1 MHIKLNWAVAAAL
14 TAAASAASVV
24 GAASLGSQQPSAPAA
39 ASPATFDFT
48 IKGIMRGHDLVG
60 RTPDNVRW
68 SADSK
73 WIYFSWN
80 PPGTNPR
87 EPLVPYRVRAEA
99 GAVPESLTVA
109 QMDSAG
115 PLAAS
120 GDVSADRS
128 MRAAEWEGDIYV
140 ANLRSGALRRLT
152 NTVARETDPH
162 FDRGAK
168 HVFFVRENNAF
179 SFDLASGEEKQL
191 TDIRTGPK
199 PKDKDDEKL
208 APQRAALEAQQR
220 ELLGVVRDEVHL
232 DSLKKQLKAERDS
245 LKPTTLW
252 LRKDEAVST
261 ISVSPAGNAL
271 LLVTTIPAGDKQKVT
286 DIPHYVSKSGYTEEQ
301 KSREKVG
308 DVQDGG
314 RVAYIPITRGEPTW
328 LALIPGDTVNAPGLA
343 QVNGWSDDGATA
355 LVFAVSFDWKTR
367 YIYSVG
373 AKGALTALDT
383 LRDSAWVDGPA
394 FGEAGFVDGG
404 KRIWFVSEAD
414 GYAHLYTMSA
424 TGGDRRQLTSG
435 KWEVDDVALSN
446 DKRTFY
452 LTTSEQSPFEQ
463 QFYRMPVTGGA
474 RTQITKTSGGH
485 TVVVSPNEQLLADV
499 YSTSNRPPELFV
511 MRNQP
516 GAAESRLTLSPTA
529 EWLSFKW
536 LSPEIVMVPA
546 SDGVQVPARIYTPKD
561 MGAQP
566 NGAAVIFVHG
576 AGYLHNVNHYWSYYF
591 REYMFNHYL
600 ASKGYVVIDIDYR
613 GSAGYG
619 RDWRTAIYRHM
630 GGRDLQDEVDGSKYL
645 HDKYGIDPK
654 RIGIYGGSYGGFM
667 TLMAL
672 FTESP
677 HFGAGA
683 AIRSVTDWAHY
694 NHGYTSRILNT
705 PEKDSVAYRQS
716 SPIYF
721 AEGLQDPLL
730 MLHGMVDDNVHFQD
744 IVRLSQRLI
753 ELGKTNWD
761 LAIYPVERHDFVRNS
776 SWQDEYRR
784 IYELFDRT
792 IGHPKDAIGTH

>member
-1 MHIKLNWAVAAAL
+1 MRFQTTAAL
-14 TAAASAASVV
+14 L
-24 GAASLGSQQPSAPAA
+24 GGIMSLGAQQ
-39 ASPATFDFT
+39 SPARPAPPHGSFDFS
-48 IKGIMRGHDLVG
+48 IKGIMRGHEMVG
-60 RTPDNVRW
+60 RTPTDVRW
-68 SADSK
+68 SADSR

-80 PPGTNPR
+80 PPGTESR
-87 EPLVPYRVRAEA
+87 APLQAYRVRAEA

-115 PLAAS
+115 PLAAV
-120 GDVSADRS
+120 GDLSANNA
-128 MRAAEWEGDIYV
+128 MRAVEWNGDIFV
-140 ANLRSGALRRLT
+140 VTLRTGALRRLT
-152 NTVARETDPH
+152 STVAAETDPH
-162 FDRGAK
+162 FDREAK
-168 HVFFVRENNAF
+168 HVFFVRDNNAF
-179 SFDLASGEEKQL
+179 SFDLATGEEKQL
-191 TDIRTGPK
+191 TDIRPGPK
-199 PKDKDDEKL
+199 PKEEEKPT
-208 APQRAALEAQQR
+208 PQRAFLEAEQR
-220 ELLGVVRDEVHL
+220 SLLGAVRDAIHL
-232 DSLKKQLKAERDS
+232 DSLEKREKAQLDS
-245 LKPTTLW
+245 LGPRTLW
-252 LRKDEAVST
+252 LRKDETVSA

-271 LLVTTIPAGDKQKVT
+271 LLVTTIPAGDKQRST
-286 DIPHYVSKSGYTEEQ
+286 EIPHFITKSGYTEEK

-314 RVAYIPITRGEPTW
+314 RIAYIPVTRGEPAW
-328 LALIPGDTVNAPGLA
+328 LTLFPGDTTNAPGLA
-343 QVNGWSDDGATA
+343 QVNGWNDDGTKA

-367 YIYSVG
+367 YIYTVG
-373 AKGALTALDT
+373 AKGALAALDT

-394 FGEAGFVDGG
+394 LGEAGWLDGG
-404 KRIWFVSEAD
+404 RRIWFVSEAD
-414 GYAHLYTMSA
+414 GYAHLYTMA
-424 TGGDRRQLTSG
+424 AGGGDKKQLTKG

-446 DKRTFY
+446 DRRTFF
-452 LTTSEQSPFEQ
+452 LHTSEESPFEQ
-463 QFYRMPVTGGA
+463 QFYRVPVSGGA
-474 RTQITKTSGGH
+474 RTQITTTSGGH
-485 TVVVSPNEQLLADV
+485 TALPSPNELLLADV
-499 YSTSNRPPELFV
+499 YSTSNRPPELYV

-516 GAAESRLTLSPTA
+516 GAKESRLTLSPTA
-529 EWLSFKW
+529 EWLSFHW
-536 LSPEIVMVPA
+536 LVPEIVMIPA
-546 SDGVQVPARIYTPKD
+546 SDGVQVPARIYRPKD
-561 MGAQP
+561 MSAQP

-591 REYMFNHYL
+591 REFMFNQFL

-645 HDKYGIDPK
+645 HERFGIDPK

-672 FTESP
+672 FTESR

-705 PEKDSVAYRQS
+705 PTQDSVAYRQS

-721 AEGLQDPLL
+721 ADGLQDPLL
-730 MLHGMVDDNVHFQD
+730 MLHGMVDDNVHFED
-744 IVRLSQRLI
+744 IVRLTQRLI

-761 LAIYPVERHDFVRNS
+761 LAVYPVERHDFVRTT

-792 IGHPKDAIGTH
+792 IAHPRDASATR

>member
-1 MHIKLNWAVAAAL
+1 
-14 TAAASAASVV
+14 
-24 GAASLGSQQPSAPAA
+24 
-39 ASPATFDFT
+39 
-48 IKGIMRGHDLVG
+48 MRGHEMVG
-60 RTPDNVRW
+60 RAPSDVRW
-68 SADSK
+68 TADSR

-80 PPGTNPR
+80 PPGTDSR
-87 EPLVPYRVRAEA
+87 EPLHPYRVRAEE

-115 PLAAS
+115 PLAAVGDQS
-120 GDVSADRS
+120 PDYTMRTVEWNGDVF
-128 MRAAEWEGDIYV
+128 V
-140 ANLRSGALRRLT
+140 VNLRTGALRRLT
-152 NTVARETDPH
+152 STVAKETDPH
-162 FDRGAK
+162 FDRDAK
-168 HVFFVRENNAF
+168 HVFFVRDNNAF
-179 SFDLASGEEKQL
+179 SFDLATGEEKQL
-191 TDIRTGPK
+191 TDVRVGPK
-199 PKDKDDEKL
+199 PREDEKPT
-208 APQRAALEAQQR
+208 AQRAFLEAQQR
-220 ELLGVVRDEVHL
+220 QLLGAVRDEVHRDSLEKREKAQL
-232 DSLKKQLKAERDS
+232 DSLGPR
-245 LKPTTLW
+245 TLW
-252 LRKDEAVST
+252 LRKDETVST

-271 LLVTTIPAGDKQKVT
+271 LLATTIPAGEKQRAT
-286 DIPHYVSKSGYTEEQ
+286 EIPHFVTKSGYTEEK

-314 RVAYIPITRGEPTW
+314 RIAYIPVTRGEPVW
-328 LALIPGDTVNAPGLA
+328 LTLFPGDTIHAPGFA
-343 QVNGWSDDGATA
+343 QVNGWNDDGSKA
-355 LVFAVSFDWKTR
+355 LVFAASFDWKTR
-367 YIYSVG
+367 CIYTVG
-373 AKGALTALDT
+373 ANGALTALDT
-383 LRDSAWVDGPA
+383 LRDSAWVGGPA
-394 FGEAGFVDGG
+394 FGEAGWLDGG
-404 KRIWFVSEAD
+404 RRIWYVSEAD

-424 TGGDRRQLTSG
+424 VGGDRKQLTSG
-435 KWEVDDVALSN
+435 KWEVDDVAISN
-446 DKRTFY
+446 DRRSFY
-452 LTTSEQSPFEQ
+452 LHTSEQSPFEE

-485 TVVVSPNEQLLADV
+485 TVVPSPNEQLLADV
-499 YSTSNRPPELFV
+499 YSSSNRPPELYV
-511 MRNQP
+511 MRNRP
-516 GAAESRLTLSPTA
+516 DAKESRLTLSPTA
-529 EWLSFKW
+529 EWLSFHW
-536 LSPEIVMVPA
+536 LVPEIVMIPA
-546 SDGVQVPARIYTPKD
+546 SDGVQVPARIYRPKD
-561 MGAQP
+561 MNAQP

-591 REYMFNHYL
+591 REYMFNQYL
-600 ASKGYVVIDIDYR
+600 ASKGYVVIDVDYR

-645 HDKYGIDPK
+645 HDRFGIDPK

-694 NHGYTSRILNT
+694 NHGYTSQILNT
-705 PEKDSVAYRQS
+705 PTEDSIAYKQS

-730 MLHGMVDDNVHFQD
+730 MLHGMVDDNVHFED
-744 IVRLSQRLI
+744 VVRLTQRLI

-761 LAIYPVERHDFVRNS
+761 LAVYPVERHDFVRTT

-792 IGHPKDAIGTH
+792 IARPRDASATR

>member
-1 MHIKLNWAVAAAL
+1 
-14 TAAASAASVV
+14 
-24 GAASLGSQQPSAPAA
+24 
-39 ASPATFDFT
+39 
-48 IKGIMRGHDLVG
+48 MRGHEMVG
-60 RTPDNVRW
+60 RSPSDVRW
-68 SADSK
+68 SADSR

-80 PPGTNPR
+80 PPGTESR
-87 EPLVPYRVRAEA
+87 APLQAYRVRAEE

-115 PLAAS
+115 PLAAV
-120 GDVSADRS
+120 GDQSANNA
-128 MRAAEWEGDIYV
+128 MRAVEWNGDIYV
-140 ANLRSGALRRLT
+140 VTLRTGALRRLT
-152 NTVARETDPH
+152 STVAKETDPH
-162 FDRGAK
+162 FDRDAR
-168 HVFFVRENNAF
+168 HVFFVRDNNAF
-179 SFDLASGEEKQL
+179 SVDLATGEEKQL
-191 TDIRTGPK
+191 TDVRPGPK
-199 PKDKDDEKL
+199 PKDDEKPT
-208 APQRAALEAQQR
+208 AQRAFLEAQQR
-220 ELLGVVRDEVHL
+220 QLLGAVRDELHRDSLEKREKAQL
-232 DSLKKQLKAERDS
+232 DSLGPR
-245 LKPTTLW
+245 TLW
-252 LRKDEAVST
+252 LRKDETVST

-271 LLVTTIPAGDKQKVT
+271 LLVTTIPAGDRQRAT
-286 DIPHYVSKSGYTEEQ
+286 EIPHFVTKSGYTEEK

-314 RVAYIPITRGEPTW
+314 RIAYIPVTRGEPVW
-328 LALIPGDTVNAPGLA
+328 LTLFPGDTANAPGFA
-343 QVNGWSDDGATA
+343 QVNGWSDDGSKA
-355 LVFAVSFDWKTR
+355 LVFAVSSNWKTR
-367 YIYSVG
+367 YIYTVG
-373 AKGALTALDT
+373 ASGALTALDM
-383 LRDSAWVDGPA
+383 LRDSAWVGGPA
-394 FGEAGFVDGG
+394 FGEAGWLDGG
-404 KRIWFVSEAD
+404 RRIWYVSEAD

-424 TGGDRRQLTSG
+424 SGGNRTQLTSG

-446 DKRTFY
+446 DRRSFY
-452 LTTSEQSPFEQ
+452 LHTSEQSPFEE
-463 QFYRMPVTGGA
+463 QFYRVPVTGGA

-485 TVVVSPNEQLLADV
+485 TVVASPNELLLADV
-499 YSTSNRPPELFV
+499 YSTSNRPPELYV

-516 GAAESRLTLSPTA
+516 GAKESRLTLSPTA
-529 EWLSFKW
+529 EWLSFHW
-536 LSPEIVMVPA
+536 LLPEIVMIPA
-546 SDGVQVPARIYTPKD
+546 SDGVQVPARIYRPKD
-561 MGAQP
+561 MNAQP

-591 REYMFNHYL
+591 REYMFNQYL
-600 ASKGYVVIDIDYR
+600 ASRGYAVIDIDYR

-645 HDKYGIDPK
+645 HDRFGIDPK

-694 NHGYTSRILNT
+694 NHGYTSQILNT
-705 PEKDSVAYRQS
+705 PTEDSIAYKQS

-730 MLHGMVDDNVHFQD
+730 MLHGMVDDNVHFED
-744 IVRLSQRLI
+744 IVRLTQRLI

-761 LAIYPVERHDFVRNS
+761 LAVYPVERHDFVRTT

-792 IGHPKDAIGTH
+792 IARPRDASATR

>member
-1 MHIKLNWAVAAAL
+1 
-14 TAAASAASVV
+14 
-24 GAASLGSQQPSAPAA
+24 
-39 ASPATFDFT
+39 
-48 IKGIMRGHDLVG
+48 MRGHEMVG
-60 RTPDNVRW
+60 RTPSDVRW
-68 SADSK
+68 SADSR
-73 WIYFSWN
+73 WIYFAWN
-80 PPGTNPR
+80 PPGTEER
-87 EPLVPYRVRAEA
+87 APLQPYRVRAEA

-115 PLAAS
+115 PLAAV
-120 GDVSADRS
+120 GDLSANNT
-128 MRAAEWEGDIYV
+128 MRTVEWNGDIFV
-140 ANLRSGALRRLT
+140 VTLRTGALRRLT
-152 NTVARETDPH
+152 STVASETDPH
-162 FDRGAK
+162 FDREAR
-168 HVFFVRENNAF
+168 HVFFVRDNNAF
-179 SFDLASGEEKQL
+179 SFDLATGEEKQL
-191 TDIRTGPK
+191 TDIRPGPK
-199 PKDKDDEKL
+199 PGQDEKP
-208 APQRAALEAQQR
+208 APQRAFLQAQQR
-220 ELLGVVRDEVHL
+220 ELLGAVRDEIHL
-232 DSLKKQLKAERDS
+232 DSLEKREKAQLDS
-245 LKPTTLW
+245 LGPRTLW
-252 LRKDEAVST
+252 LRKDETVST

-271 LLVTTIPAGDKQKVT
+271 LLATTIPAGDKQRVT
-286 DIPHYVSKSGYTEEQ
+286 EIPHFVTKSGYTEEK

-314 RVAYIPITRGEPTW
+314 RIAYIPIVRGEPKW
-328 LALIPGDTVNAPGLA
+328 LTLFPGDSSNAPGLA
-343 QVNGWSDDGATA
+343 QVNGWSDDGTRA

-367 YIYSVG
+367 YIYTVG

-394 FGEAGFVDGG
+394 LGEAGWLDGG
-404 KRIWFVSEAD
+404 RRIWFVSEAD

-424 TGGDRRQLTSG
+424 SGGDRKQLTSG
-435 KWEVDDVALSN
+435 TWEVDDVAISN
-446 DKRTFY
+446 DRRSFY
-452 LTTSEQSPFEQ
+452 LHTSEQSPFEQ
-463 QFYRMPVTGGA
+463 QFYRMAVTGGA

-485 TVVVSPNEQLLADV
+485 IVVPSPNELLLADV
-499 YSTSNRPPELFV
+499 YSTSNRPPELYV

-516 GAAESRLTLSPTA
+516 GAKEARLTLSPTA
-529 EWLSFKW
+529 EWLSFDW
-536 LSPEIVMVPA
+536 LVPAIVMIPA
-546 SDGVQVPARIYTPKD
+546 SDGVRVPARIYRPTD
-561 MGAQP
+561 MSAQP

-591 REYMFNHYL
+591 REYMFNQYL
-600 ASKGYVVIDIDYR
+600 ASRGYVVIDIDYR

-630 GGRDLQDEVDGSKYL
+630 GGRDLQDEVDGSRYL
-645 HDKYGIDPK
+645 HDRFGIDPK

-705 PEKDSVAYRQS
+705 PTQDSVAYRQS

-721 AEGLQDPLL
+721 AEGLRDPLL
-730 MLHGMVDDNVHFQD
+730 MLHGMVDDNVHFED
-744 IVRLSQRLI
+744 IVRLTQRLI

-761 LAIYPVERHDFVRNS
+761 LAVYPVERHDFVRAT

-792 IGHPKDAIGTH
+792 IGHPRDASATR

>member
-1 MHIKLNWAVAAAL
+1 MRFQTTAAL
-14 TAAASAASVV
+14 L
-24 GAASLGSQQPSAPAA
+24 GGIMSLGAQQ
-39 ASPATFDFT
+39 SPARPAPPHGSFDFS
-48 IKGIMRGHDLVG
+48 IKGIMRGHEMVG
-60 RTPDNVRW
+60 RTPTDVRW
-68 SADSK
+68 SADSR

-80 PPGTNPR
+80 PPGTESR
-87 EPLVPYRVRAEA
+87 APLQAYRVRAEA

-115 PLAAS
+115 PLAAV
-120 GDVSADRS
+120 GDLSANNA
-128 MRAAEWEGDIYV
+128 MRAVEWNGDIFV
-140 ANLRSGALRRLT
+140 VTLRTGALRRLT
-152 NTVARETDPH
+152 STVAAETDPH
-162 FDRGAK
+162 FDRQAK
-168 HVFFVRENNAF
+168 HVFFVRDNNAF
-179 SFDLASGEEKQL
+179 SFDLATGEEKQL
-191 TDIRTGPK
+191 TDIRPGPK
-199 PKDKDDEKL
+199 PKEEEKPT
-208 APQRAALEAQQR
+208 PQRAFLEAEQR
-220 ELLGVVRDEVHL
+220 SLLGAVRDAIHL
-232 DSLKKQLKAERDS
+232 DSLEKREKAQLDS
-245 LKPTTLW
+245 LGPRTLW
-252 LRKDEAVST
+252 LRKDETVSA

-271 LLVTTIPAGDKQKVT
+271 LLVTTIPAGDKQRST
-286 DIPHYVSKSGYTEEQ
+286 EIPHFITKSGYTEEK

-314 RVAYIPITRGEPTW
+314 RIAYIPVTRGEPAW
-328 LALIPGDTVNAPGLA
+328 LTLFPGDTTNAPGLA
-343 QVNGWSDDGATA
+343 QVNGWNDDGTKA

-367 YIYSVG
+367 YIYTVG
-373 AKGALTALDT
+373 AKGALAALDT

-394 FGEAGFVDGG
+394 LGEAGWLDGG
-404 KRIWFVSEAD
+404 RRIWFVSEAD
-414 GYAHLYTMSA
+414 GYAHLYTMA
-424 TGGDRRQLTSG
+424 AGGGDKKQLTKG

-446 DKRTFY
+446 DRRTFF
-452 LTTSEQSPFEQ
+452 LHTSEESPFEQ
-463 QFYRMPVTGGA
+463 QFYRVPVSGGA
-474 RTQITKTSGGH
+474 RTQITTTSGGH
-485 TVVVSPNEQLLADV
+485 TALPSPNELLLADV
-499 YSTSNRPPELFV
+499 YSTSNRPPELYV

-516 GAAESRLTLSPTA
+516 GAKESRLTLSPTA
-529 EWLSFKW
+529 EWLSFHW
-536 LSPEIVMVPA
+536 LVPEIVMIPA
-546 SDGVQVPARIYTPKD
+546 SDGVQVPARIYRPKD
-561 MGAQP
+561 MSAQP

-591 REYMFNHYL
+591 REYMFNQFL

-645 HDKYGIDPK
+645 HERFGIDPK

-672 FTESP
+672 FTESR

-705 PEKDSVAYRQS
+705 PTQDSVAYRQS

-721 AEGLQDPLL
+721 ADGLQDPLL
-730 MLHGMVDDNVHFQD
+730 MLHGMVDDNVHFED
-744 IVRLSQRLI
+744 IVRLTQRLI

-761 LAIYPVERHDFVRNS
+761 LAVYPVERHDFVRTT

-792 IGHPKDAIGTH
+792 IAHPRDASATR

>member
-1 MHIKLNWAVAAAL
+1 MRFQTTAAL
-14 TAAASAASVV
+14 L
-24 GAASLGSQQPSAPAA
+24 GGIMSLGAQQ
-39 ASPATFDFT
+39 SPARPAPPHGSFDFS
-48 IKGIMRGHDLVG
+48 IKGIMRGHEMVG
-60 RTPDNVRW
+60 RTPTDVRW
-68 SADSK
+68 SADSR

-80 PPGTNPR
+80 PPGTESR
-87 EPLVPYRVRAEA
+87 APLQAYRVRAEA

-115 PLAAS
+115 PLAAV
-120 GDVSADRS
+120 GDLSANNA
-128 MRAAEWEGDIYV
+128 MRAVEWNGDIFV
-140 ANLRSGALRRLT
+140 VTLRTGALRRLT
-152 NTVARETDPH
+152 STVAAETDPH
-162 FDRGAK
+162 FDREAK
-168 HVFFVRENNAF
+168 HVFFVRDNNAF
-179 SFDLASGEEKQL
+179 SFDLATGEEKQL
-191 TDIRTGPK
+191 TDIRPGPK
-199 PKDKDDEKL
+199 PKEEEKPT
-208 APQRAALEAQQR
+208 PQRAFLEAEQR
-220 ELLGVVRDEVHL
+220 SLLGAVRDAIHL
-232 DSLKKQLKAERDS
+232 DSLEKREKAQLDS
-245 LKPTTLW
+245 LGPRTLW
-252 LRKDEAVST
+252 LRKDETVSA

-271 LLVTTIPAGDKQKVT
+271 LLVTTIPAGDKQRST
-286 DIPHYVSKSGYTEEQ
+286 EIPHFITKSGYTEEK

-314 RVAYIPITRGEPTW
+314 RIAYIPVTRGEPAW
-328 LALIPGDTVNAPGLA
+328 LTLFPGDTTNAPGLA
-343 QVNGWSDDGATA
+343 QVNGWNDDGTKA

-367 YIYSVG
+367 YIYTVG
-373 AKGALTALDT
+373 AKGALAALDT

-394 FGEAGFVDGG
+394 LGEAGWLDGG
-404 KRIWFVSEAD
+404 RRIWFVSEAD
-414 GYAHLYTMSA
+414 GYAHLYTMA
-424 TGGDRRQLTSG
+424 AGGGDKKQLTKG

-446 DKRTFY
+446 DRRTFF
-452 LTTSEQSPFEQ
+452 LHTSEESPFEQ
-463 QFYRMPVTGGA
+463 QFYRVPVSGGA
-474 RTQITKTSGGH
+474 RTQITTTSGGH
-485 TVVVSPNEQLLADV
+485 TALPSPNELLLADV
-499 YSTSNRPPELFV
+499 YSTSNRPPELYV

-516 GAAESRLTLSPTA
+516 GAKESRLTLSPTA
-529 EWLSFKW
+529 EWLSFHW
-536 LSPEIVMVPA
+536 LVPEIVMIPA
-546 SDGVQVPARIYTPKD
+546 SDGVQVPARIYRPKD
-561 MGAQP
+561 MSAQP

-591 REYMFNHYL
+591 REYMFNQFL

-645 HDKYGIDPK
+645 HERFGIDPK

-672 FTESP
+672 FTESR

-705 PEKDSVAYRQS
+705 PAQDSVAYRQS

-721 AEGLQDPLL
+721 ADGLQDPLL
-730 MLHGMVDDNVHFQD
+730 MLHGMVDDNVHFED
-744 IVRLSQRLI
+744 IVRLTQRLI

-761 LAIYPVERHDFVRNS
+761 LAVYPVERHDFVRTT

-792 IGHPKDAIGTH
+792 IAHPRDASATR

>member
-1 MHIKLNWAVAAAL
+1 MRFQTTAAL
-14 TAAASAASVV
+14 L
-24 GAASLGSQQPSAPAA
+24 GGIMSLGAQQ
-39 ASPATFDFT
+39 SPARPAPPHGSFDFS
-48 IKGIMRGHDLVG
+48 IKGIMRGHEMVG
-60 RTPDNVRW
+60 RTPTDVRW
-68 SADSK
+68 SADSR

-80 PPGTNPR
+80 PPGTESR
-87 EPLVPYRVRAEA
+87 APLQAYRVRAEA

-115 PLAAS
+115 PLAAV
-120 GDVSADRS
+120 GDLSANNA
-128 MRAAEWEGDIYV
+128 MRAVEWNGDIFV
-140 ANLRSGALRRLT
+140 VTLRTGALRRLT
-152 NTVARETDPH
+152 STVAAETDPH
-162 FDRGAK
+162 FDREAK
-168 HVFFVRENNAF
+168 HVFFVRDNNAF
-179 SFDLASGEEKQL
+179 SFDLATGEEKQL
-191 TDIRTGPK
+191 TDIRPGPK
-199 PKDKDDEKL
+199 PKEEEKPT
-208 APQRAALEAQQR
+208 PQRAFLEAEQR
-220 ELLGVVRDEVHL
+220 SLLGAVRDAIHL
-232 DSLKKQLKAERDS
+232 DSLEKREKAQLDS
-245 LKPTTLW
+245 LGPRTLW
-252 LRKDEAVST
+252 LRKDETVSA

-271 LLVTTIPAGDKQKVT
+271 LLVTTIPAGDKQRST
-286 DIPHYVSKSGYTEEQ
+286 EIPHFITKSGYTEEK

-314 RVAYIPITRGEPTW
+314 RIAYIPVTRGEPAW
-328 LALIPGDTVNAPGLA
+328 LTLFPGDTTNAPGLA
-343 QVNGWSDDGATA
+343 QVNGWNDDGTKA

-367 YIYSVG
+367 YIYTVG
-373 AKGALTALDT
+373 AKGVLAALDT

-394 FGEAGFVDGG
+394 LGEAGWLDGG
-404 KRIWFVSEAD
+404 RRIWFVSEAD
-414 GYAHLYTMSA
+414 GYAHLYTMA
-424 TGGDRRQLTSG
+424 AGGGDKKQLTKG

-446 DKRTFY
+446 DRRTFF
-452 LTTSEQSPFEQ
+452 LHTSEESPFEQ
-463 QFYRMPVTGGA
+463 QFYRVPVSGGA
-474 RTQITKTSGGH
+474 RTQITTTSGGH
-485 TVVVSPNEQLLADV
+485 TALPSPNELLLADV
-499 YSTSNRPPELFV
+499 YSTSNRPPELYV

-516 GAAESRLTLSPTA
+516 GAKESRLTLSPTA
-529 EWLSFKW
+529 EWLSFHW
-536 LSPEIVMVPA
+536 LVPEIVMIPA
-546 SDGVQVPARIYTPKD
+546 SDGVQVPARIYRPKD
-561 MGAQP
+561 MSAQP

-591 REYMFNHYL
+591 REYMFNQFL

-645 HDKYGIDPK
+645 HERFGIDPK

-672 FTESP
+672 FTESR

-705 PEKDSVAYRQS
+705 PAQDSVAYRQS

-721 AEGLQDPLL
+721 ADGLQDPLL
-730 MLHGMVDDNVHFQD
+730 MLHGMVDDNVHFED
-744 IVRLSQRLI
+744 IVRLTQRLI

-761 LAIYPVERHDFVRNS
+761 LAVYPVERHDFVRTT

-792 IGHPKDAIGTH
+792 IAHPRDASATR

>member
-1 MHIKLNWAVAAAL
+1 MRFQT
-14 TAAASAASVV
+14 TAAAILGGVL
-24 GAASLGSQQPSAPAA
+24 SLGAQQPAARPAPPR
-39 ASPATFDFT
+39 SSFDFS
-48 IKGIMRGHDLVG
+48 IKGIMRGHEMVG
-60 RTPDNVRW
+60 RTPSDVRW
-68 SADSK
+68 SADSR

-80 PPGTNPR
+80 PPGTEER
-87 EPLVPYRVRAEA
+87 APLQSYRVRAEA

-115 PLAAS
+115 PLAAL
-120 GDVSADRS
+120 GDLSANNT
-128 MRAAEWEGDIYV
+128 MRTAEWNGDIFV
-140 ANLRSGALRRLT
+140 VTLRTGALRRLT
-152 NTVARETDPH
+152 STVARETDPH
-162 FDRGAK
+162 FDREAR
-168 HVFFVRENNAF
+168 HVFFVRDNNAF
-179 SFDLASGEEKQL
+179 SFDLATGEEKQL
-191 TDIRTGPK
+191 TDIRPGPK
-199 PKDKDDEKL
+199 PKEDEKPT
-208 APQRAALEAQQR
+208 PQRAYLEAQQR
-220 ELLGVVRDEVHL
+220 ELLGAVRDEIHL
-232 DSLKKQLKAERDS
+232 DSLEKREKAQLDS
-245 LKPTTLW
+245 LGPRTLW
-252 LRKDEAVST
+252 LRKDETVST

-271 LLVTTIPAGDKQKVT
+271 LLATTIPAGDGQRVSE
-286 DIPHYVSKSGYTEEQ
+286 IPHFVTKSGYTEEK

-314 RVAYIPITRGEPTW
+314 RIAYIPVTRGEPKW
-328 LALIPGDTVNAPGLA
+328 LTLFPGDTANAPGLA
-343 QVNGWSDDGATA
+343 QVNGWSDDGTKA
-355 LVFAVSFDWKTR
+355 LVFAVSFDWKRR
-367 YIYSVG
+367 YIYTVG

-394 FGEAGFVDGG
+394 LGEAGWLDGG
-404 KRIWFVSEAD
+404 RRIWFVSEAD

-424 TGGDRRQLTSG
+424 SGGDRKQLTSG
-435 KWEVDDVALSN
+435 KWEVDDVAISN
-446 DKRTFY
+446 DRRSFY
-452 LTTSEQSPFEQ
+452 LHTSEASPFEQ
-463 QFYRMPVTGGA
+463 QFYRVPVTGGA
-474 RTQITKTSGGH
+474 RTQITRTSGGH
-485 TVVVSPNEQLLADV
+485 TVVPSPNELLLADV
-499 YSTSNRPPELFV
+499 YSTSNRPPELYV

-516 GAAESRLTLSPTA
+516 GAKEARLTLSPTA
-529 EWLSFKW
+529 EWLSFNW
-536 LSPEIVMVPA
+536 LVPDIVMIPA
-546 SDGVQVPARIYTPKD
+546 SDGVQVPARIYRPKD
-561 MGAQP
+561 MSAQA

-591 REYMFNHYL
+591 REYMFNQYL
-600 ASKGYVVIDIDYR
+600 ASRGYVVIDIDYR

-645 HDKYGIDPK
+645 HDRFGIDPK

-705 PEKDSVAYRQS
+705 PTQDSVAYRQS

-721 AEGLQDPLL
+721 AEGLRDPLL
-730 MLHGMVDDNVHFQD
+730 MLHGMVDDNVHFED
-744 IVRLSQRLI
+744 IVRLTQRLI

-761 LAIYPVERHDFVRNS
+761 LAVYPVERHDFVRTT

-792 IGHPKDAIGTH
+792 IGHPRDASATR

>member
-1 MHIKLNWAVAAAL
+1 MRIQLLAAVLMGGVATL
-14 TAAASAASVV
+14 S
-24 GAASLGSQQPSAPAA
+24 SQQPAAPSAAT
-39 ASPATFDFT
+39 SRGTFDFS

-60 RTPDNVRW
+60 RTPTDVRW
-68 SADSK
+68 SADSR
-73 WIYFSWN
+73 WIYFAWN
-80 PPGTNPR
+80 PPGTDAR
-87 EPLVPYRVRAEA
+87 EPLHAYRVRAEA
-99 GAVPESLTVA
+99 GAIPESLTVV

-115 PLAAS
+115 PLAAA
-120 GDVSADRS
+120 GDLSTDRT
-128 MRAAEWEGDIYV
+128 MRAVEWGGDIYV
-140 ANLRSGALRRLT
+140 ANLRTGALRRLT
-152 NTVARETDPH
+152 NTVARETEPH
-162 FDRGAK
+162 FDRGSK
-168 HVFFVRENNAF
+168 HVYFIRDNNAF
-179 SFDLASGEEKQL
+179 SFDMTTGEEKQL
-191 TDIRTGPK
+191 TDIRQGPK

-208 APQRAALEAQQR
+208 TPQRAILEAQQR
-220 ELLGVVRDEVHL
+220 ELLGAVRDEWHMDSIRKSIKAQH
-232 DSLKKQLKAERDS
+232 DSLEPS
-245 LKPTTLW
+245 TLW
-252 LRKDEAVST
+252 LRKDEVVSA
-261 ISVSPAGNAL
+261 ISVSPTANAM
-271 LLVTTIPAGDKQKVT
+271 LLVTTIPAGDKQRAT

-314 RVAYIPITRGEPTW
+314 RVAYISLTRGDPTW
-328 LALIPGDTVNAPGLA
+328 LSLIPGDTANAPGLA
-343 QVNGWSDDGATA
+343 LVNGWADDGSAA

-367 YIYSVG
+367 YIYTVG
-373 AKGALTALDT
+373 AKGALWALDT

-394 FGEAGFVDGG
+394 FGQAGWIDGG
-404 KRIWFVSEAD
+404 KRIWFISEAD
-414 GYAHLYTMSA
+414 GYAHLYSMAANGS
-424 TGGDRRQLTSG
+424 DKRQLTKG
-435 KWEVDDVALSN
+435 KWEVDNVALSA
-446 DKRTFY
+446 DRKTFY
-452 LTTSEQSPFEQ
+452 LHTSEESPFEE
-463 QFYRMPVTGGA
+463 QFYRMQTAGGV

-485 TVVVSPNEQLLADV
+485 EVAVSPNEQLLADV

-516 GAAESRLTLSPTA
+516 GAAEARLTLSPTA
-529 EWLSFKW
+529 EWLSFPW
-536 LSPEIVMVPA
+536 RVPEIVMVPA
-546 SDGVQVPARIYTPKD
+546 SDGVQVPARIYHPSD
-561 MGAQP
+561 MGAKP

-600 ASKGYVVIDIDYR
+600 ASKGYTVIDIDYR

-645 HDKYGIDPK
+645 HDEYGIDPK

-667 TLMAL
+667 TLMAM
-672 FTESP
+672 FTESS

-694 NHGYTSRILNT
+694 NHGYTSRILNE
-705 PEKDSVAYRQS
+705 PAQDSMAYRQS

-721 AEGLQDPLL
+721 ADGLQDPLL
-730 MLHGMVDDNVHFQD
+730 MVHGMVDDNVHFED
-744 IVRLSQRLI
+744 IVRLAERLI

-761 LAIYPVERHDFVRNS
+761 LAVYPVERHDFVRTT

-792 IGHPKDAIGTH
+792 IGHPKEPAARAH

>member
-1 MHIKLNWAVAAAL
+1 
-14 TAAASAASVV
+14 
-24 GAASLGSQQPSAPAA
+24 
-39 ASPATFDFT
+39 
-48 IKGIMRGHDLVG
+48 MRGHEMVG
-60 RTPDNVRW
+60 RTPTDVRW
-68 SADSK
+68 SADSR

-80 PPGTNPR
+80 PPGTESR
-87 EPLVPYRVRAEA
+87 EPLQAYRVRAEA

-115 PLAAS
+115 PLAAVGDLS
-120 GDVSADRS
+120 GNNA
-128 MRAAEWEGDIYV
+128 MRAVEWNGDIFV
-140 ANLRSGALRRLT
+140 VTLRTGALRRLT
-152 NTVARETDPH
+152 STVAAETDPH
-162 FDRGAK
+162 FDREAK
-168 HVFFVRENNAF
+168 HVFFVRDNNAF
-179 SFDLASGEEKQL
+179 SFDLATGEEKQL
-191 TDIRTGPK
+191 TDIRLGPK
-199 PKDKDDEKL
+199 PKEDEKPT
-208 APQRAALEAQQR
+208 AQRALLEAEQR
-220 ELLGVVRDEVHL
+220 ELLGAVRDEIHL
-232 DSLKKQLKAERDS
+232 DSLEKRQKAQLDS
-245 LKPTTLW
+245 LGPRTLW
-252 LRKDEAVST
+252 LRKGETVST

-271 LLVTTIPAGDKQKVT
+271 LLVTTIPAGDKQRAT
-286 DIPHYVSKSGYTEEQ
+286 EIPHFVTKSGYTEEK

-314 RVAYIPITRGEPTW
+314 RIAYIPVTRGEPTW
-328 LALIPGDTVNAPGLA
+328 LTLFPGDTANAPGLA
-343 QVNGWSDDGATA
+343 QVNGWNDDGTKA

-367 YIYSVG
+367 YIYTVG

-394 FGEAGFVDGG
+394 LGEAGWLDGG
-404 KRIWFVSEAD
+404 RRIWFVSEAD

-424 TGGDRRQLTSG
+424 GGGDRKQLTKG
-435 KWEVDDVALSN
+435 TWEVDDAAISN
-446 DKRTFY
+446 DRRTFY
-452 LTTSEQSPFEQ
+452 LHTSEESPFEQ

-474 RTQITKTSGGH
+474 RTQITNTSGGH
-485 TVVVSPNEQLLADV
+485 TAVPSPNELLLADV
-499 YSTSNRPPELFV
+499 YSTSNRPPELYV

-516 GAAESRLTLSPTA
+516 GAKESRLTLSPTA
-529 EWLSFKW
+529 EWLSFHW
-536 LSPEIVMVPA
+536 LVPEIVMIPA
-546 SDGVQVPARIYTPKD
+546 SDGVQVPARIYRPKD
-561 MGAQP
+561 MSAQP

-591 REYMFNHYL
+591 REYMFNQYL

-630 GGRDLQDEVDGSKYL
+630 GGRDLQDEVDGSNYL
-645 HDKYGIDPK
+645 HDRFGIDPK

-672 FTESP
+672 FTESR

-705 PEKDSVAYRQS
+705 PTQDSVAYRQS

-730 MLHGMVDDNVHFQD
+730 MLHGMVDDNVHFED
-744 IVRLSQRLI
+744 IVRLTQRLI

-761 LAIYPVERHDFVRNS
+761 LAVYPVERHDFVRTT

-792 IGHPKDAIGTH
+792 IAHPRDASATR

>member
-1 MHIKLNWAVAAAL
+1 MRLQLLAVAFLGGVA
-14 TAAASAASVV
+14 T
-24 GAASLGSQQPSAPAA
+24 LGSQQPVAPPATAPARG
-39 ASPATFDFT
+39 SFDFS
-48 IKGIMRGHDLVG
+48 IKGIMRGHDMVG
-60 RTPDNVRW
+60 RAPSDVRW
-68 SADSK
+68 SADNR
-73 WIYFSWN
+73 WIYFAWN
-80 PPGTNPR
+80 SPGTDWR
-87 EPLVPYRVRAEA
+87 EPLHPYRVRAQA

-115 PLAAS
+115 PFAAV
-120 GDVSADRS
+120 GDLSTDKG
-128 MRAAEWEGDIYV
+128 MRAVEWNGDIFV
-140 ANLRSGALRRLT
+140 ANLKTGTVRRLT
-152 NTVARETDPH
+152 NTIARESDPH
-162 FDRGAK
+162 FDRGSK
-168 HVFFVRENNAF
+168 HVYFVRDNNAF
-179 SFDLASGEEKQL
+179 SFDLSTGEERQL
-191 TDIRTGPK
+191 TDIRVGPK
-199 PKDKDDEKL
+199 PKEDER
-208 APQRAALEAQQR
+208 AVGQRAALEAQQR
-220 ELLGVVRDEVHL
+220 ELLGAVRDEIHI
-232 DSLKKQLKAERDS
+232 DSLRKNEKALRDS
-245 LKPTTLW
+245 LRPSTLW
-252 LRKDEAVST
+252 LKKDETVST

-286 DIPHYVSKSGYTEEQ
+286 EIPHFVTKSGYTEDR

-314 RVAYIPITRGEPTW
+314 RIAYIPLTRGDPMW
-328 LALIPGDTVNAPGLA
+328 LSLIPGDTTNASGLA
-343 QVNGWSDDGATA
+343 LVNGWNDEGTTA

-367 YIYSVG
+367 FIYAVG
-373 AKGALTALDT
+373 AKGALSALDT

-394 FGEAGFVDGG
+394 FGEAGWLDGG

-414 GYAHLYTMSA
+414 GYAHLYSMAANGS
-424 TGGDRRQLTSG
+424 DKKQLTKG
-435 KWEVDDVALSN
+435 KWEVVDVGLSA
-446 DKRTFY
+446 DEKTFY
-452 LTTSEQSPFEQ
+452 LHTSEESPFEQ
-463 QFYRMPVTGGA
+463 QFYRMASTGGA

-485 TVVVSPNEQLLADV
+485 TVVVSPNELLLADV
-499 YSTSNRPPELFV
+499 YSTSNRPPELFI

-516 GAAESRLTLSPTA
+516 GAQESRLTLSPTA
-529 EWLSFKW
+529 EWLSFPW
-536 LSPEIVMVPA
+536 LVPEIVMVPA
-546 SDGVQVPARIYTPKD
+546 SDGVQVPARIYHPSD
-561 MGAQP
+561 MGAKP
-566 NGAAVIFVHG
+566 NGAAVVFVHG

-600 ASKGYVVIDIDYR
+600 ASKGYYVIDIDYR

-705 PEKDSVAYRQS
+705 PMNDSVAYRQS

-721 AEGLQDPLL
+721 AEGLKDPLL

-744 IVRLSQRLI
+744 IVRLTERLI

-761 LAIYPVERHDFVRNS
+761 LAVYPVERHDFVRTT

-792 IGHPKDAIGTH
+792 IAHPRDSSATH

>member
-1 MHIKLNWAVAAAL
+1 MRIKYIGAAA
-14 TAAASAASVV
+14 AAATV
-24 GAASLGSQQPSAPAA
+24 AASLSMGAQQSAAPSAPARG
-39 ASPATFDFT
+39 TFDFT

-60 RTPDNVRW
+60 RTPSDVRW

-73 WIYFSWN
+73 WIYFAWN

-99 GAVPESLTVA
+99 GAAPESLSVA

-115 PLAAS
+115 PLAAD
-120 GDVSADRS
+120 GDLSTDRG
-128 MRAAEWEGDIYV
+128 MRAAEWGGDIYV
-140 ANLRSGALRRLT
+140 VNLRTGALRRLT

-168 HVFFVRENNAF
+168 HVFFVRDNNVFA
-179 SFDLASGEEKQL
+179 FDLSTGEEKQL
-191 TDIRTGPK
+191 SDIRLGPK

-208 APQRAALEAQQR
+208 TAQRAALEAQQR
-220 ELLGVVRDEVHL
+220 ELLGAVRDEVHL
-232 DSLKKQLKAERDS
+232 DSLRKQLKAESDS
-245 LKPTTLW
+245 LKPATLW
-252 LRKDEAVST
+252 LRKDETVNN
-261 ISVSPAGNAL
+261 ISVSPSGNAL
-271 LLVTTIPAGDKQKVT
+271 LLVTTIAAGDKQKVT
-286 DIPHYVSKSGYTEEQ
+286 DIPHYVSKSGYTEPQ

-308 DVQDGG
+308 DVLDGG
-314 RVAYIPITRGEPTW
+314 RVAYIPITRGDPVW
-328 LALIPGDTVNAPGLA
+328 LALVAGDTVNAPGLA
-343 QVNGWSDDGATA
+343 QVDGWSDDGAIA
-355 LVFAVSFDWKTR
+355 LVFVVSPDWKTR
-367 YIYSVG
+367 YIYTVG
-373 AKGALTALDT
+373 AKGALSALDT

-414 GYAHLYTMSA
+414 GYAHLYTMSS
-424 TGGDRRQLTSG
+424 TGGDKKQLTRG
-435 KWEVDDVALSN
+435 KWEVDDVSLSN

-452 LTTSEQSPFEQ
+452 LTTSEQSPFEEQ
-463 QFYRMPVTGGA
+463 IYRMPVTGGA

-485 TVVVSPNEQLLADV
+485 TVVVSPNELLLADV
-499 YSTSNRPPELFV
+499 YSTSNRPPEIYV

-516 GAAESRLTLSPTA
+516 GAPESRLTLSPTA
-529 EWLSFKW
+529 EWLSFPW
-536 LSPEIVMVPA
+536 LIPQIVMVPA

-561 MGAQP
+561 MSAQP

-683 AIRSVTDWAHY
+683 AVRSVTDWAHY

-705 PEKDSVAYRQS
+705 PENDSVAYRQS

-721 AEGLQDPLL
+721 AEGLKDPLL

-744 IVRLSQRLI
+744 IVRLTQRLI

-761 LAIYPVERHDFVRNS
+761 LAVYPVERHDFVRTS

-792 IGHPKDAIGTH
+792 IAHPGTASAPH

>member
-1 MHIKLNWAVAAAL
+1 MRFQAIAATFL
-14 TAAASAASVV
+14 GGVL
-24 GAASLGSQQPSAPAA
+24 SLGAQQPSARPAPPR
-39 ASPATFDFT
+39 SSFDFSV
-48 IKGIMRGHDLVG
+48 KSIMRGHEMVG
-60 RTPDNVRW
+60 RTPSDVRW
-68 SADSK
+68 SADSR

-80 PPGTNPR
+80 PPGTDSR
-87 EPLVPYRVRAEA
+87 EPLQPYRVRAEE

-115 PLAAS
+115 PLAAV
-120 GDVSADRS
+120 GDQSPDNA
-128 MRAAEWEGDIYV
+128 MRTVEWNGDIFV
-140 ANLRSGALRRLT
+140 VTLRSGALRRLT
-152 NTVARETDPH
+152 STVAKETDPH
-162 FDRGAK
+162 FDRDAK
-168 HVFFVRENNAF
+168 HVFFVRDNNAF
-179 SFDLASGEEKQL
+179 SFDLATGEEKQL
-191 TDIRTGPK
+191 TDVRVGPK
-199 PKDKDDEKL
+199 PKEPEKPT
-208 APQRAALEAQQR
+208 AQRAFLEAQQR
-220 ELLGVVRDEVHL
+220 QLLGAVRDEDHL
-232 DSLKKQLKAERDS
+232 DSLEKREKAQLDS
-245 LKPTTLW
+245 LGPRTLW
-252 LRKDEAVST
+252 LRKDEIVST

-271 LLVTTIPAGDKQKVT
+271 LLATTIPAGDRQRAT
-286 DIPHYVSKSGYTEEQ
+286 EIPHFVTKSGYTEEK

-314 RVAYIPITRGEPTW
+314 RIAYIPITRGEPVW
-328 LALIPGDTVNAPGLA
+328 LTLFPGDTMNAPGLA
-343 QVNGWSDDGATA
+343 QVNGWSDDGSKA

-367 YIYSVG
+367 YIYTVG

-383 LRDSAWVDGPA
+383 LRDSAWVGGPA
-394 FGEAGFVDGG
+394 FGEAGWLDGG
-404 KRIWFVSEAD
+404 RRIWYVSEAD

-424 TGGDRRQLTSG
+424 GGGDRKQLTSG
-435 KWEVDDVALSN
+435 KWEVDDVAISN
-446 DKRTFY
+446 DRRSFY
-452 LTTSEQSPFEQ
+452 LHTSEQSPFEE
-463 QFYRMPVTGGA
+463 QFYRVPVTGGA
-474 RTQITKTSGGH
+474 RTQITRMSGGH
-485 TVVVSPNEQLLADV
+485 TVVPSPNELLLADV
-499 YSTSNRPPELFV
+499 YSTSNRPPELYV
-511 MRNQP
+511 MRNRP
-516 GAAESRLTLSPTA
+516 DAKESRLTLSPTA
-529 EWLSFKW
+529 EWLSFHW
-536 LSPEIVMVPA
+536 LVPDIVMIPA
-546 SDGVQVPARIYTPKD
+546 SDGVQVPARIYRPKD
-561 MGAQP
+561 MNAQP

-591 REYMFNHYL
+591 REYMFNQYL
-600 ASKGYVVIDIDYR
+600 ASRGYVVIDVDYR

-645 HDKYGIDPK
+645 HDRFGIDPK

-705 PEKDSVAYRQS
+705 PTQDSVAYKQS

-730 MLHGMVDDNVHFQD
+730 MLHGMVDDNVHFED
-744 IVRLSQRLI
+744 IVRLTQRLI

-761 LAIYPVERHDFVRNS
+761 LAVYPVERHDFVRTT

-792 IGHPKDAIGTH
+792 IARSRDASATR

>member
-1 MHIKLNWAVAAAL
+1 MRFQTTAAL
-14 TAAASAASVV
+14 L
-24 GAASLGSQQPSAPAA
+24 GGIMSLGAQQ
-39 ASPATFDFT
+39 SPARPAPPHGSFDFS
-48 IKGIMRGHDLVG
+48 IKGIMRGHEMVG
-60 RTPDNVRW
+60 RTPTDVRW
-68 SADSK
+68 SADSR

-80 PPGTNPR
+80 PPGTESR
-87 EPLVPYRVRAEA
+87 APLQAYRVRAEA

-115 PLAAS
+115 PLAAV
-120 GDVSADRS
+120 GDLSANNA
-128 MRAAEWEGDIYV
+128 MRAVEWNGDIFV
-140 ANLRSGALRRLT
+140 VTLRTGALRRLT
-152 NTVARETDPH
+152 STVAAETDPH
-162 FDRGAK
+162 FDREAK
-168 HVFFVRENNAF
+168 HVFFVRDNNAF
-179 SFDLASGEEKQL
+179 SFDLATGEEKQL
-191 TDIRTGPK
+191 TDIRPGPK
-199 PKDKDDEKL
+199 PKEEEKPT
-208 APQRAALEAQQR
+208 PQRAFLEAEQR
-220 ELLGVVRDEVHL
+220 SLLGAVRDAIHL
-232 DSLKKQLKAERDS
+232 DSLEKREKAQLDS
-245 LKPTTLW
+245 LGPRTLW
-252 LRKDEAVST
+252 LRKDETVSA

-271 LLVTTIPAGDKQKVT
+271 LLVTTIPAGDKQRST
-286 DIPHYVSKSGYTEEQ
+286 EIPHFITKSGYTEEK

-314 RVAYIPITRGEPTW
+314 RIAYIPVTRGEPAW
-328 LALIPGDTVNAPGLA
+328 LTLFPGDTTNAPGLA
-343 QVNGWSDDGATA
+343 QVNGWNDDGTKA

-367 YIYSVG
+367 YIYTVG
-373 AKGALTALDT
+373 AKGALAALDT

-394 FGEAGFVDGG
+394 LGEAGWLDGG
-404 KRIWFVSEAD
+404 RRIWFVSEAD
-414 GYAHLYTMSA
+414 GYAHLYTMA
-424 TGGDRRQLTSG
+424 AGGGDKKQLTKG

-446 DKRTFY
+446 DRRTFF
-452 LTTSEQSPFEQ
+452 LHTSEESPFEQ
-463 QFYRMPVTGGA
+463 QFYRVPVSGGA
-474 RTQITKTSGGH
+474 RTQITTTSGGH
-485 TVVVSPNEQLLADV
+485 TALPSPNELLLADV
-499 YSTSNRPPELFV
+499 YSTSNRPPELYV

-516 GAAESRLTLSPTA
+516 GAKESRLTLSPTA
-529 EWLSFKW
+529 EWLSFHW
-536 LSPEIVMVPA
+536 LVPEIVMIPA
-546 SDGVQVPARIYTPKD
+546 SDGVQVPARIYRPKD
-561 MGAQP
+561 MSAQP

-591 REYMFNHYL
+591 REYMFNQFL

-645 HDKYGIDPK
+645 HERFGIDPK

-672 FTESP
+672 FTESR

-683 AIRSVTDWAHY
+683 AIRSVADWAHY

-705 PEKDSVAYRQS
+705 PAQDSVAYRQS

-721 AEGLQDPLL
+721 ADGLQDPLL
-730 MLHGMVDDNVHFQD
+730 MLHGMVDDNVHFED
-744 IVRLSQRLI
+744 IVRLTQRLI

-761 LAIYPVERHDFVRNS
+761 LAVYPVERHDFVRTT

-792 IGHPKDAIGTH
+792 IAHPRDASATR

>member
-1 MHIKLNWAVAAAL
+1 MRLQLIAAAVFGGVA
-14 TAAASAASVV
+14 T
-24 GAASLGSQQPSAPAA
+24 LGSQQPSAPAA
-39 ASPATFDFT
+39 SAPASRGNFDFS

-60 RTPDNVRW
+60 RAPTDVRW
-68 SADSK
+68 SADNR
-73 WIYFSWN
+73 WIYFAWN
-80 PPGTNPR
+80 APGTDAR
-87 EPLVPYRVRAEA
+87 EPLHAYRVRAES

-115 PLAAS
+115 PLTAN
-120 GDVSADRS
+120 GELSADKRS
-128 MRAAEWEGDIYV
+128 RAVEWDGDIYI
-140 ANLRSGALRRLT
+140 ADIKAGALRRIT

-162 FDRGAK
+162 FDRGSH
-168 HVFFVRENNAF
+168 HVFFVRDNNAF
-179 SFDLASGEEKQL
+179 SVDLSTGEEKQL
-191 TDIRTGPK
+191 TDIRSGPK

-208 APQRAALEAQQR
+208 TPQRADLEAQQR
-220 ELLGVVRDEVHL
+220 ELLGAVRDEWHM
-232 DSLKKQLKAERDS
+232 DSIGKRIKAQHDS
-245 LKPTTLW
+245 LKPPTLW
-252 LRKDEAVST
+252 LRKDETVST

-271 LLVTTIPAGDKQKVT
+271 LLVTNIPAGEKQRVA
-286 DIPHYVSKSGYTEEQ
+286 DIPHYVSKTGYTEEQ

-314 RVAYIPITRGEPTW
+314 RVAFIPLTRGDATW
-328 LALIPGDTVNAPGLA
+328 LALIPGDTTNAPGLA
-343 QVNGWSDDGATA
+343 LVNGWSDDGAAA

-367 YIYSVG
+367 YIYTVG
-373 AKGALTALDT
+373 AKGALSALDT

-394 FGEAGFVDGG
+394 FGEAGFFDGG

-414 GYAHLYTMSA
+414 GYAHLYSMA
-424 TGGDRRQLTSG
+424 TNGGDKRQLTKG
-435 KWEVDDVALSN
+435 KWEVVDVALSA
-446 DKRTFY
+446 DRRTFY
-452 LTTSEQSPFEQ
+452 LHTSEQSPFEQ
-463 QFYRMPVTGGA
+463 QFYRMASSGGA
-474 RTQITKTSGGH
+474 RTQITKTNGGH

-499 YSTSNRPPELFV
+499 YSTSNRPPELYV

-529 EWLSFKW
+529 EWLSFPW
-536 LSPEIVMVPA
+536 LVPKIVMVPA
-546 SDGVQVPARIYTPKD
+546 SDGVQVPARIYHPSD
-561 MGAQP
+561 MDSQP

-576 AGYLHNVNHYWSYYF
+576 AGYLHNVNNYWSYYF
-591 REYMFNHYL
+591 REYMFNHFL
-600 ASKGYVVIDIDYR
+600 ASKGYTVIDIDYR

-645 HDKYGIDPK
+645 HDNYGIDPK

-672 FTESP
+672 LTESP

-683 AIRSVTDWAHY
+683 AVRSVTDWAHY

-705 PEKDSVAYRQS
+705 PERDSLAYRQS

-721 AEGLQDPLL
+721 AEGLKDPLL
-730 MLHGMVDDNVHFQD
+730 MLHGMIDDNVHFQD
-744 IVRLSQRLI
+744 VVRLAERFI

-761 LAIYPVERHDFVRNS
+761 LAVYPVERHDFVRTA

-792 IGHPKDAIGTH
+792 IGKPRDASAPH

>member
-1 MHIKLNWAVAAAL
+1 MRSQLIVAAL
-14 TAAASAASVV
+14 LGGVS
-24 GAASLGSQQPSAPAA
+24 SLVAQQPAAQAAPQRG
-39 ASPATFDFT
+39 SFDFS
-48 IKGIMRGHDLVG
+48 IKGIMRGHDMVG
-60 RTPDNVRW
+60 RAPTDVRW
-68 SADSK
+68 SADNR

-80 PPGTNPR
+80 APGTEAR
-87 EPLVPYRVRAEA
+87 EPLRPYRVRAEA

-115 PLAAS
+115 PLAAEGDLS
-120 GDVSADRS
+120 GNSA
-128 MRAAEWEGDIYV
+128 MRAVEWNGDIFV
-140 ANLRSGALRRLT
+140 VTVRTGALRRLT
-152 NTVARETDPH
+152 NTVAKETNPH
-162 FDRGAK
+162 FDRAAK
-168 HVFFVRENNAF
+168 HVFFVRDNNAF
-179 SFDLASGEEKQL
+179 SFDLATGEEKQL
-191 TDIRTGPK
+191 TDIRSGPK
-199 PKDKDDEKL
+199 PKEDEK
-208 APQRAALEAQQR
+208 PTGQRAVLEAQQR
-220 ELLGVVRDEVHL
+220 ELLGAVRDEIHL
-232 DSLKKQLKAERDS
+232 DSLKKRDKAQLDS
-245 LKPTTLW
+245 LEPQTLW
-252 LRKDEAVST
+252 LRKDETVST

-271 LLVTTIPAGDKQKVT
+271 LLVTTIPAGDKQRAT
-286 DIPHYVSKSGYTEEQ
+286 EIPHFVTKSGYTEER

-314 RVAYIPITRGEPTW
+314 RVAYIPLTRGEPAW
-328 LALIPGDTVNAPGLA
+328 LQLIPGDTVHAPGVA
-343 QVNGWSDDGATA
+343 QVNGWSDDGTAA
-355 LVFAVSFDWKTR
+355 LVLAVSSDWKTR
-367 YIYSVG
+367 YIYTVG
-373 AKGALTALDT
+373 AKGALSALDT

-394 FGEAGFVDGG
+394 FGEAGWLDGG
-404 KRIWFVSEAD
+404 KRIWYVSEAD
-414 GYAHLYTMSA
+414 GYAHLYTMA
-424 TGGDRRQLTSG
+424 AAGGDRKQLTSG
-435 KWEVDDVALSN
+435 KWEVDNVSLSS
-446 DKRTFY
+446 DKRSFY
-452 LTTSEQSPFEQ
+452 LHTSEQSPFEEQ
-463 QFYRMPVTGGA
+463 LYRMAVTGGA
-474 RTQITKTSGGH
+474 RTQITKMSGGH
-485 TVVVSPNEQLLADV
+485 AVVASPNELLLADV
-499 YSTSNRPPELFV
+499 YSTSNRPPELYV

-516 GAAESRLTLSPTA
+516 GATESRLTLSPTA
-529 EWLSFKW
+529 EWLSFPW
-536 LSPEIVMVPA
+536 LVPEIVMIPA
-546 SDGVQVPARIYTPKD
+546 SDGVQVPARIYRPKD
-561 MGAQP
+561 MNSQP

-591 REYMFNHYL
+591 REYMFNQFL

-645 HDKYGIDPK
+645 HDTFGIDPK

-694 NHGYTSRILNT
+694 NHGYTSQILNT

-730 MLHGMVDDNVHFQD
+730 MLHGMVDDNVHFED
-744 IVRLSQRLI
+744 VVRLTQRLI
-753 ELGKTNWD
+753 ELGKTNWE
-761 LAIYPVERHDFVRNS
+761 LAVYPVERHDFVRTS

-792 IGHPKDAIGTH
+792 IGHPRSASATR

>member
-1 MHIKLNWAVAAAL
+1 
-14 TAAASAASVV
+14 
-24 GAASLGSQQPSAPAA
+24 
-39 ASPATFDFT
+39 
-48 IKGIMRGHDLVG
+48 MRGHEMVG
-60 RTPDNVRW
+60 RTPSDVRW
-68 SADSK
+68 SADSR

-80 PPGTNPR
+80 PPGTEER
-87 EPLVPYRVRAEA
+87 APLQPYRVRAEA

-109 QMDSAG
+109 QMDNAG
-115 PLAAS
+115 PLAAV
-120 GDVSADRS
+120 GDLSANNT
-128 MRAAEWEGDIYV
+128 MRTVEWNGDIFV
-140 ANLRSGALRRLT
+140 VTLRTGALRRLT
-152 NTVARETDPH
+152 STVASETDPH
-162 FDRGAK
+162 FDREAR
-168 HVFFVRENNAF
+168 HVFFVRDNNAF
-179 SFDLASGEEKQL
+179 SFDLATGEEKQL
-191 TDIRTGPK
+191 TDIRAGPK
-199 PKDKDDEKL
+199 PGDDEKRT
-208 APQRAALEAQQR
+208 PQRAFLEAQQR
-220 ELLGVVRDEVHL
+220 ELLGAVRDEIHL
-232 DSLKKQLKAERDS
+232 DSLEKREKAQLDS
-245 LKPTTLW
+245 LGPRTLW
-252 LRKDEAVST
+252 LRKDETVST

-271 LLVTTIPAGDKQKVT
+271 LLATTIPAGDNQRVT
-286 DIPHYVSKSGYTEEQ
+286 EIPHFVTKSGYTEEK

-314 RVAYIPITRGEPTW
+314 RIAYIPVARGEPKW
-328 LALIPGDTVNAPGLA
+328 LTLFPGDTSNAPGLA
-343 QVNGWSDDGATA
+343 QVNGWSDDGRRA

-367 YIYSVG
+367 YIYTVG

-394 FGEAGFVDGG
+394 LGEAGWLDGG
-404 KRIWFVSEAD
+404 RRIWFVSEAD

-424 TGGDRRQLTSG
+424 SGGDRKQLTSG
-435 KWEVDDVALSN
+435 QWEVDDVAISN
-446 DKRTFY
+446 DRRSFY
-452 LTTSEQSPFEQ
+452 LHTSEQSPFEQ
-463 QFYRMPVTGGA
+463 QFYRMAVTGGA

-485 TVVVSPNEQLLADV
+485 TVVPSPNELLLADV
-499 YSTSNRPPELFV
+499 FSTSNRPPELYV
-511 MRNQP
+511 MRNRP
-516 GAAESRLTLSPTA
+516 GAKEARLTLSPTA
-529 EWLSFKW
+529 EWLSFNW
-536 LSPEIVMVPA
+536 LVPEIVMIPA
-546 SDGVQVPARIYTPKD
+546 SDGVRVPARIYRPKD
-561 MGAQP
+561 MSAQP

-591 REYMFNHYL
+591 REYMFNQYL
-600 ASKGYVVIDIDYR
+600 ASRGYVVIDIDYR

-645 HDKYGIDPK
+645 HDRFGIDPK

-705 PEKDSVAYRQS
+705 PTQDSVAYRQS

-721 AEGLQDPLL
+721 AEGLRDPLL
-730 MLHGMVDDNVHFQD
+730 MLHGMVDDNVHFED
-744 IVRLSQRLI
+744 IVRLTQRLI

-761 LAIYPVERHDFVRNS
+761 LAVYPVERHDFVRTT

-792 IGHPKDAIGTH
+792 IGHPRDASATR

>member
-1 MHIKLNWAVAAAL
+1 MRIQFFVAAL
-14 TAAASAASVV
+14 LGGVV
-24 GAASLGSQQPSAPAA
+24 SLGAQQPTAHEPAPSHAK
-39 ASPATFDFT
+39 FDFS
-48 IKGIMRGHDLVG
+48 IKGIMRGHEIVG
-60 RTPDNVRW
+60 REPSDVRW
-68 SADSK
+68 SADGR

-80 PPGTNPR
+80 LPGTDPR
-87 EPLVPYRVRAEA
+87 EPLRPYRVRAEA

-115 PLAAS
+115 PLAAT
-120 GDVSADRS
+120 GELSANGNL
-128 MRAAEWEGDIYV
+128 RAVEWNGDIFV
-140 ANLRSGALRRLT
+140 ANLRTGALRRLT
-152 NTVARETDPH
+152 NTVATEKQPH
-162 FDRGAK
+162 FDRDAK
-168 HVFFVRENNAF
+168 HVFFLRDNNAF
-179 SFDLASGEEKQL
+179 SIDLASGEEKQL
-191 TDIRTGPK
+191 TDIRLGPK
-199 PKDKDDEKL
+199 PKEDEK
-208 APQRAALEAQQR
+208 AKGQRAVLEAQQR
-220 ELLGVVRDEVHL
+220 ELLGAVRDEIHL
-232 DSLKKQLKAERDS
+232 DSLKKREKAQLDS
-245 LKPTTLW
+245 LGPQTLW
-252 LRKDEAVST
+252 LRKDETVSS

-271 LLVTTIPAGDKQKVT
+271 LLVTTIAPGDKQRAT
-286 DIPHYVSKSGYTEEQ
+286 EIPHYVTKSGYTEEE

-308 DVQDGG
+308 DVVDGG
-314 RVAYIPITRGEPTW
+314 RIAYIPVTRGEPTW
-328 LALIPGDTVNAPGLA
+328 LTLFPNDTVHAPGLTL
-343 QVNGWSDDGATA
+343 VNGWGDDGAKA
-355 LVFAVSFDWKTR
+355 LVFTVSFDWKTR
-367 YIYSVG
+367 YIYTVG

-394 FGEAGFVDGG
+394 LGEAGWLDGG
-404 KRIWFVSEAD
+404 RRIWFVSEAD
-414 GYAHLYTMSA
+414 GYAHLYSMSA
-424 TGGDRRQLTSG
+424 GGGDRKQLTSG

-452 LTTSEQSPFEQ
+452 IHSSEESPFEQ
-463 QFYRMPVTGGA
+463 QFYRMSINGGA
-474 RTQITKTSGGH
+474 RTQLTKMSGGH
-485 TVVVSPNEQLLADV
+485 TVVASPNETLLADV
-499 YSTSNRPPELFV
+499 YSTSNRPPELYV

-516 GAAESRLTLSPTA
+516 GAAETRLTLSPTA
-529 EWLSFKW
+529 EWLSFPW
-536 LSPEIVMVPA
+536 LVPEIVMVPA
-546 SDGVQVPARIYTPKD
+546 SDGVQVPARIYRPRD
-561 MGAQP
+561 MNAQP

-591 REYMFNHYL
+591 REYMFNQYL
-600 ASKGYVVIDIDYR
+600 ASRGYVVIDMDYR

-645 HDKYGIDPK
+645 HDRFGIDPK

-694 NHGYTSRILNT
+694 NNEYTSQILNT
-705 PEKDSVAYRQS
+705 PDKDSVAYRQS

-730 MLHGMVDDNVHFQD
+730 MLHGMIDDNVHFED
-744 IVRLSQRLI
+744 VVRLSQRLI
-753 ELGKTNWD
+753 ELGKTNWE
-761 LAIYPVERHDFVRNS
+761 LAVYPVERHEFVRTS

-792 IGHPKDAIGTH
+792 IGRPRDASTTR

>member
-1 MHIKLNWAVAAAL
+1 
-14 TAAASAASVV
+14 
-24 GAASLGSQQPSAPAA
+24 
-39 ASPATFDFT
+39 
-48 IKGIMRGHDLVG
+48 MRGHEMVG
-60 RTPDNVRW
+60 RTPTDVRW
-68 SADSK
+68 SADSR

-80 PPGTNPR
+80 PPGTESR
-87 EPLVPYRVRAEA
+87 EPLQAYRVRAEA

-115 PLAAS
+115 PLAAVGDLS
-120 GDVSADRS
+120 GNNA
-128 MRAAEWEGDIYV
+128 MRAVEWNGDIFV
-140 ANLRSGALRRLT
+140 VTLRTGALRRLT
-152 NTVARETDPH
+152 STVAAETDPH
-162 FDRGAK
+162 FDREAK
-168 HVFFVRENNAF
+168 HVFFVRDNNAF
-179 SFDLASGEEKQL
+179 SFDLATGEEKQL
-191 TDIRTGPK
+191 TDIRLGPK
-199 PKDKDDEKL
+199 PKEDEKPT
-208 APQRAALEAQQR
+208 AQRALLEAEQR
-220 ELLGVVRDEVHL
+220 ELLGAVRDEIHL
-232 DSLKKQLKAERDS
+232 DSLEKRQKAQLDS
-245 LKPTTLW
+245 LGPRTLW
-252 LRKDEAVST
+252 LRKGETVST

-271 LLVTTIPAGDKQKVT
+271 LLVTTIPAGDKQRAT
-286 DIPHYVSKSGYTEEQ
+286 EIPHFVTKSGYTEEK

-314 RVAYIPITRGEPTW
+314 RIAYIPVTRGEPVW
-328 LALIPGDTVNAPGLA
+328 LSLFPGDTANAPGLA
-343 QVNGWSDDGATA
+343 LVNGWSDDGTKA

-367 YIYSVG
+367 YIYTVG

-394 FGEAGFVDGG
+394 LGEAGWLDGG
-404 KRIWFVSEAD
+404 RRIWFVSEAD

-424 TGGDRRQLTSG
+424 GGGDRKQLTKG
-435 KWEVDDVALSN
+435 TWEVDDAAISN
-446 DKRTFY
+446 DRRTFY
-452 LTTSEQSPFEQ
+452 LHTSEESPFEQ

-474 RTQITKTSGGH
+474 RTQITNTSGGH
-485 TVVVSPNEQLLADV
+485 TVVPSPNELLLADV
-499 YSTSNRPPELFV
+499 YSTSNRPPELYV

-516 GAAESRLTLSPTA
+516 GAKESRLTLSPTA
-529 EWLSFKW
+529 EWLSFHW
-536 LSPEIVMVPA
+536 LVPEIVMIPA
-546 SDGVQVPARIYTPKD
+546 SDGVQVPARIYRPKD
-561 MGAQP
+561 MSAQP

-591 REYMFNHYL
+591 REYMFNQYL
-600 ASKGYVVIDIDYR
+600 ASKGYGVIDIDYR

-630 GGRDLQDEVDGSKYL
+630 GGRDLQDEVDGSNYL
-645 HDKYGIDPK
+645 HDRFGIDPK

-672 FTESP
+672 FTESR

-705 PEKDSVAYRQS
+705 PTQDSVAYRQS

-730 MLHGMVDDNVHFQD
+730 MLHGMVDDNVHFED
-744 IVRLSQRLI
+744 IVRLTQRLI

-761 LAIYPVERHDFVRNS
+761 LAVYPVERHDFVRTT

-792 IGHPKDAIGTH
+792 IAHPRDASATR

>member
-1 MHIKLNWAVAAAL
+1 MRIQLLIAAL
-14 TAAASAASVV
+14 LGGVV
-24 GAASLGSQQPSAPAA
+24 SLGAQQPAARESAPART
-39 ASPATFDFT
+39 PFDFS
-48 IKGIMRGHDLVG
+48 IKGIMRGHEIVG
-60 RTPDNVRW
+60 REPSDVRW
-68 SADSK
+68 SADSR

-80 PPGTNPR
+80 APGTDPR
-87 EPLVPYRVRAEA
+87 EPRRPYRVRAEA

-115 PLAAS
+115 PLAAA
-120 GDVSADRS
+120 GDLSANGS
-128 MRAAEWEGDIYV
+128 MRAVEWNGDIFI
-140 ANLRSGALRRLT
+140 ANLRTGALRRIT
-152 NTVARETDPH
+152 STVAEEKEPH
-162 FDRGAK
+162 FDRDAK
-168 HVFFVRENNAF
+168 HVFFVRDNNAF
-179 SFDLASGEEKQL
+179 SFDLTSGEEKQL
-191 TDIRTGPK
+191 TDIRLGPK
-199 PKDKDDEKL
+199 PKEEEK
-208 APQRAALEAQQR
+208 PKGQRAVLEAQQR
-220 ELLGVVRDEVHL
+220 ELLGAVRDEIHL
-232 DSLKKQLKAERDS
+232 DSLKKRAKAQLDS
-245 LKPTTLW
+245 LGPQTLW
-252 LRKDEAVST
+252 LRKDETVST

-271 LLVTTIPAGDKQKVT
+271 LLVTTIAPGDKQRAT
-286 DIPHYVSKSGYTEEQ
+286 EIPHYVTKSGYTEEE

-308 DVQDGG
+308 DVVEGS
-314 RVAYIPITRGEPTW
+314 RIAYIPVTRGEPTW
-328 LALIPGDTVNAPGLA
+328 LSLFPGDTLHSPGLT
-343 QVNGWSDDGATA
+343 QVNGWSDDGSKA
-355 LVFAVSFDWKTR
+355 LVFTISSDWKTR
-367 YIYSVG
+367 YIYTVG

-394 FGEAGFVDGG
+394 LGEAGWVDGG

-414 GYAHLYTMSA
+414 GWAHLYSMA
-424 TGGDRRQLTSG
+424 ANGGERKQLTSG

-452 LTTSEQSPFEQ
+452 LHTSEESPFEQ
-463 QFYRMPVTGGA
+463 QFYRMSINGGA
-474 RTQITKTSGGH
+474 RTQITKMSGGH
-485 TVVVSPNEQLLADV
+485 TVLASPNEMLLADV
-499 YSTSNRPPELFV
+499 YSTSNRPPELYV

-516 GAAESRLTLSPTA
+516 GAAETRLTLSPTA
-529 EWLSFKW
+529 EWLSFPW
-536 LSPEIVMVPA
+536 LVPEIVMVPA
-546 SDGVQVPARIYTPKD
+546 SDGVQVPARIYRPKD
-561 MGAQP
+561 MNAQP

-591 REYMFNHYL
+591 REYMFNQLL
-600 ASKGYVVIDIDYR
+600 ASKGYVVIDMDYR

-630 GGRDLQDEVDGSKYL
+630 GGRDLQDEVDGSRYL
-645 HDKYGIDPK
+645 HDNFGIDPK

-694 NHGYTSRILNT
+694 NHDYTSQILNT

-721 AEGLQDPLL
+721 AQGLEDPLL
-730 MLHGMVDDNVHFQD
+730 TLHGMIDDNVHFED
-744 IVRLSQRLI
+744 VVRLSQRLI
-753 ELGKTNWD
+753 ELGKTNWE
-761 LAIYPVERHDFVRNS
+761 LAVYPVERHEFVRTS

-792 IGHPKDAIGTH
+792 IAHPRDASATR

>member
-1 MHIKLNWAVAAAL
+1 MRFQTTAAL
-14 TAAASAASVV
+14 L
-24 GAASLGSQQPSAPAA
+24 GGIMSLGAQQ
-39 ASPATFDFT
+39 SPARPAPPHGSFDFS
-48 IKGIMRGHDLVG
+48 IKGIMRGHEMVG
-60 RTPDNVRW
+60 RTPTDVRW
-68 SADSK
+68 SADSR

-80 PPGTNPR
+80 PPGTESR
-87 EPLVPYRVRAEA
+87 APLQAYRVRAEA

-115 PLAAS
+115 PLAAV
-120 GDVSADRS
+120 GDLSANNA
-128 MRAAEWEGDIYV
+128 MRAVEWNGDIFV
-140 ANLRSGALRRLT
+140 VTLRTGALRRLT
-152 NTVARETDPH
+152 STVAAETDPH
-162 FDRGAK
+162 FDREAK
-168 HVFFVRENNAF
+168 HVFFVRDDNAF
-179 SFDLASGEEKQL
+179 SFDLATGEEKQL
-191 TDIRTGPK
+191 TDIRPGPK
-199 PKDKDDEKL
+199 PKEEEKPT
-208 APQRAALEAQQR
+208 PQRAFLEAEQR
-220 ELLGVVRDEVHL
+220 SLLGAVRDAIHL
-232 DSLKKQLKAERDS
+232 DSLEKREKAQLDS
-245 LKPTTLW
+245 LGPRTLW
-252 LRKDEAVST
+252 LRKDETVSA

-271 LLVTTIPAGDKQKVT
+271 LLVTTIPAGDKQRST
-286 DIPHYVSKSGYTEEQ
+286 EIPHFITKSGYTEEK

-314 RVAYIPITRGEPTW
+314 RIAYIPVTRGEPAW
-328 LALIPGDTVNAPGLA
+328 LTLFPGDTTNAPGLA
-343 QVNGWSDDGATA
+343 QVNGWNDDGTKA

-367 YIYSVG
+367 YIYTVG
-373 AKGALTALDT
+373 AKGALAALDT

-394 FGEAGFVDGG
+394 LGEAGWLDGG
-404 KRIWFVSEAD
+404 RRIWFVSEAD
-414 GYAHLYTMSA
+414 GYAHLYTMA
-424 TGGDRRQLTSG
+424 AGGGDKKQLTKG

-446 DKRTFY
+446 DRRTFF
-452 LTTSEQSPFEQ
+452 LHTSEESPFEQ
-463 QFYRMPVTGGA
+463 QFYRVPVSGGA
-474 RTQITKTSGGH
+474 RTQITTTSGGH
-485 TVVVSPNEQLLADV
+485 TALPSPNELLLADV
-499 YSTSNRPPELFV
+499 YSTSNRPPELYV

-516 GAAESRLTLSPTA
+516 GAKESRLTLSPTA
-529 EWLSFKW
+529 EWLSFHW
-536 LSPEIVMVPA
+536 LVPEIVMIPA
-546 SDGVQVPARIYTPKD
+546 SDGVQVPARIYRPKD
-561 MGAQP
+561 MSAQP

-591 REYMFNHYL
+591 REYMFNQFL

-645 HDKYGIDPK
+645 HERFGIDPK

-672 FTESP
+672 FTESR

-705 PEKDSVAYRQS
+705 PAQDSVAYRQS

-721 AEGLQDPLL
+721 ADGLQDPLL
-730 MLHGMVDDNVHFQD
+730 MLHGMVDDNVHFED
-744 IVRLSQRLI
+744 IVRLTQRLI

-761 LAIYPVERHDFVRNS
+761 LAVYPVERHDFVRTT

-792 IGHPKDAIGTH
+792 IAHPRDASATR

>member
-1 MHIKLNWAVAAAL
+1 
-14 TAAASAASVV
+14 
-24 GAASLGSQQPSAPAA
+24 
-39 ASPATFDFT
+39 
-48 IKGIMRGHDLVG
+48 MRGHEMVG
-60 RTPDNVRW
+60 RSPSDVRW
-68 SADSK
+68 SADSR

-80 PPGTNPR
+80 PPGTESR
-87 EPLVPYRVRAEA
+87 EPLQAYRVRAEE

-115 PLAAS
+115 PLAAV
-120 GDVSADRS
+120 GDLSANNA
-128 MRAAEWEGDIYV
+128 MRTVEWNGDIFV
-140 ANLRSGALRRLT
+140 VTLRTGVLRRLT
-152 NTVARETDPH
+152 STIAKETDPH
-162 FDRGAK
+162 FDREAK

-179 SFDLASGEEKQL
+179 SFDLATGEEKQL
-191 TDIRTGPK
+191 TDIRAGPK
-199 PKDKDDEKL
+199 PKEDEKPT
-208 APQRAALEAQQR
+208 AQRAFLEAQQR
-220 ELLGVVRDEVHL
+220 ELLGAVRDQTHL
-232 DSLKKQLKAERDS
+232 DSLEKREQAQLDS
-245 LKPTTLW
+245 LRPRTLW
-252 LRKDEAVST
+252 LRKDESVST

-271 LLVTTIPAGDKQKVT
+271 LLVTTIPAGDKQRVT
-286 DIPHYVSKSGYTEEQ
+286 DIPHFVTKSGYTEEK

-314 RVAYIPITRGEPTW
+314 RIAYIPVTRGEPVW
-328 LALIPGDTVNAPGLA
+328 LTLFPGDTVNAPGLA
-343 QVNGWSDDGATA
+343 QVNGWSDDGSKA

-367 YIYSVG
+367 YIYTVG

-394 FGEAGFVDGG
+394 LGEAGWLDGG
-404 KRIWFVSEAD
+404 RRIWYVSEAD

-424 TGGDRRQLTSG
+424 SGGDRRQLTSG
-435 KWEVDDVALSN
+435 KWEVDDVSPSN
-446 DKRTFY
+446 DRRSFY
-452 LTTSEQSPFEQ
+452 LHTSEESPFEQ
-463 QFYRMPVTGGA
+463 QFYRMPATGGA
-474 RTQITKTSGGH
+474 RTQITRTSGGH
-485 TVVVSPNEQLLADV
+485 TVIPSPNELLLADV
-499 YSTSNRPPELFV
+499 YSTSNRPPELYV
-511 MRNQP
+511 MRNHP
-516 GAAESRLTLSPTA
+516 GAKESRLTLSPTA
-529 EWLSFKW
+529 EWLSFRW
-536 LSPEIVMVPA
+536 LVPEIVMIPA
-546 SDGVQVPARIYTPKD
+546 SDGVQVPARIYRPKD
-561 MGAQP
+561 MSAQP

-591 REYMFNHYL
+591 REYMFNQFL
-600 ASKGYVVIDIDYR
+600 ASRGYVVIDVDYR

-645 HDKYGIDPK
+645 HDRFGIEPK

-705 PEKDSVAYRQS
+705 PAQDSVAYRQS

-730 MLHGMVDDNVHFQD
+730 MLHGMVDDNVHFED
-744 IVRLSQRLI
+744 VVRLTQRLI

-761 LAIYPVERHDFVRNS
+761 LAVYPVERHDFVRTT

-792 IGHPKDAIGTH
+792 IAHPRDASATR

>member
-1 MHIKLNWAVAAAL
+1 MHFQLIAAAL
-14 TAAASAASVV
+14 IA
-24 GAASLGSQQPSAPAA
+24 GAASLGSQQSAVPSASAPA
-39 ASPATFDFT
+39 SPGKFDFT

-60 RTPDNVRW
+60 RTPSDVRW
-68 SADSK
+68 SADSR

-80 PPGTNPR
+80 PPGTDPR
-87 EPLVPYRVRAEA
+87 EPLHPYRVRAVA
-99 GAVPESLTVA
+99 GAVPESLTVV

-115 PLAAS
+115 PLAAA
-120 GDVSADRS
+120 GDLSADRS
-128 MRAAEWEGDIYV
+128 MRAVEWNGDIFV
-140 ANLRSGALRRLT
+140 VNLRTSALRRLT
-152 NTVARETDPH
+152 NTLAKETDPH
-162 FDRGAK
+162 FDRGSR
-168 HVFFVRENNAF
+168 HVFFVRDNNAF
-179 SFDLASGEEKQL
+179 SFDLATGEQKQL
-191 TDIRTGPK
+191 TDIRSGPK
-199 PKDKDDEKL
+199 PKEDEK
-208 APQRAALEAQQR
+208 AVGQRAFLEAQQR
-220 ELLGVVRDEVHL
+220 ELLGAVRDEIHV
-232 DSLKKQLKAERDS
+232 DSLRKHLKAQRDS
-245 LKPTTLW
+245 LEPATLW
-252 LRKDEAVST
+252 LRKDEVVST
-261 ISVSPAGNAL
+261 ISVSPASNAL
-271 LLVTTIPAGDKQKVT
+271 LLVTTIPPGDKQKAT
-286 DIPHYVSKSGYTEEQ
+286 DIPHFVSKSGYTEEQ

-314 RVAYIPITRGEPTW
+314 RIAYIPLTRGDPTW
-328 LALIPGDTVNAPGLA
+328 LALIPGDTTNAPGMAL
-343 QVNGWSDDGATA
+343 VNGWSDDGAAA
-355 LVFAVSFDWKTR
+355 LVFAVSPDWKTR
-367 YIYSVG
+367 YIYTVG
-373 AKGALTALDT
+373 AKGALSALDT

-394 FGEAGFVDGG
+394 FGSAGWLGGG
-404 KRIWFVSEAD
+404 KRIWFASEAD
-414 GYAHLYTMSA
+414 GYAHLYSMSA
-424 TGGDRRQLTSG
+424 TGGDKRQLTKG
-435 KWEVDDVALSN
+435 KWEVVDVALSP
-446 DKRTFY
+446 DQRTFY
-452 LTTSEQSPFEQ
+452 LHTSEESPFEQ

-474 RTQITKTSGGH
+474 RTRITKTSGGH

-499 YSTSNRPPELFV
+499 YSTSNRPPELYV

-516 GAAESRLTLSPTA
+516 GATESRLTLSPTA
-529 EWLSFKW
+529 EWLSFPW
-536 LSPEIVMVPA
+536 LAPEIVMIPA
-546 SDGVQVPARIYTPKD
+546 SDGVQVPARIFHPSD
-561 MGAQP
+561 MKAQP

-654 RIGIYGGSYGGFM
+654 RVGIYGGSYGGFM

-721 AEGLQDPLL
+721 ADGLNDPLL

-744 IVRLSQRLI
+744 IVRLTQRLI

-761 LAIYPVERHDFVRNS
+761 LAVYPVERHDFVRTT

-792 IGHPKDAIGTH
+792 IAHPRDATSGH